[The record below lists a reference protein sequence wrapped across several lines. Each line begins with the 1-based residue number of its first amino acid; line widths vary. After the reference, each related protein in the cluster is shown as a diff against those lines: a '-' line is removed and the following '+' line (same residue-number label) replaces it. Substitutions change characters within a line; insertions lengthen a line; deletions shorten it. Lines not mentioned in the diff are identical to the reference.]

1 MMYLD
6 RSRSLLAHSV
16 DEALLRV
23 ERQRARIAELVQIGQ
38 PTKAAENLLS
48 IFLRLFAD
56 LVELEHKIN
65 AMVQHAT
72 ASSALK
78 EIPKMIDSAQIR
90 LERELVALA
99 CPLSETQAHLR
110 RGIQA
115 RKKRAVAQSN
125 LVRIT
130 KSCPR
135 RPKRRSISHA

>member
-1 MMYLD
+1 MMYSD

-72 ASSALK
+72 ASFVNARTTHILPSPDCYAAATSAGARYV
-78 EIPKMIDSAQIR
+78 PPWANSAQAMRAI
-90 LERELVALA
+90 LLA
-99 CPLSETQAHLR
+99 SATATTLKGR
-110 RGIQA
+110 R
-115 RKKRAVAQSN
+115 
-125 LVRIT
+125 
-130 KSCPR
+130 
-135 RPKRRSISHA
+135 